1 MSIPGPKRVEAPL
14 SQEEK
19 SLSASK
25 QVAALPQSLWAAT
38 AGPPLPHTE
47 LAHDDSAD
55 VCVVGGGF
63 TGLSTALHAAEAGAR
78 VVLLEAAEPGWGAS
92 GRNGGQVI
100 PGLKWDPDE
109 LERLLGTERGSRLV
123 GFVGSAPDLVF
134 ALIERHRIA
143 CSARREGWIHAV
155 HGPAALA
162 AEESRVRQ
170 WSARGAAIE
179 MLDRDAVA
187 TALGTRDYLA
197 GALDRR
203 GGWLQPL
210 GYARGLARAARE
222 AGASIHGG
230 SPATDIRPAGDG
242 WRVETD
248 RAAVSARQVFVCT
261 NAYTGGLWPR
271 LSRSLVPLVSY
282 QAATEPLS
290 ETLRSQILSKGH
302 VASDTRRLLRYFC
315 MDPEGRLVMGGRGRF
330 RTTETREAYR
340 HVETSLRQVF
350 PEAARAKLEFCWSGQ
365 VALTLDSLP
374 HLHEL
379 EPGLWFAGGYNGR
392 GVALATAMGPVLARL
407 AGGARAEELP
417 LPPSPVRPI
426 PFHRLRRPAIELA
439 VAWKRALDAWESP
452 R

>member
-1 MSIPGPKRVEAPL
+1 M
-14 SQEEK
+14 
-19 SLSASK
+19 SASNPA
-25 QVAALPQSLWAAT
+25 AALPQSLWAAT
-38 AGPPLPHTE
+38 AAPPIPHTE
-47 LAHDDSAD
+47 LVHDDSAD

-63 TGLSTALHAAEAGAR
+63 TGLSTALHAAQAGAQ

-100 PGLKWDPDE
+100 PGLKWDPDA
-109 LERLLGTERGSRLV
+109 LECRLGSERGSRLV
-123 GFVGSAPDLVF
+123 EFVGSAPDLVF
-134 ALIERHRIA
+134 ALIDRHRIA
-143 CSARREGWIHAV
+143 CSARRDGWIHAV

-170 WSARGAAIE
+170 WRARGVDIE

-187 TALGTRDYLA
+187 AALGTRDYLA

-210 GYARGLARAARE
+210 DYARGLARAARE
-222 AGASIHGG
+222 AGASVHGG
-230 SPATDIRPAGDG
+230 SPVTDIQPAGDG
-242 WRVETD
+242 WRVRTD
-248 RAAVSARQVFVCT
+248 RAAVSARQVFICT

-290 ETLRSQILSKGH
+290 ETLRSQILPKGQ
-302 VASDTRRLLRYFC
+302 VASDTRRLVRYFC
-315 MDPEGRLVMGGRGRF
+315 MDPQGRLVMGGRGRF
-330 RTTETREAYR
+330 RATATREAYR
-340 HVETSLRQVF
+340 HVESSLRRIF
-350 PEAARAKLEFCWSGQ
+350 PEAAGAKLGFCWSGR

-379 EPGLWFAGGYNGR
+379 ESGLWFAGGYNGR
-392 GVALATAMGPVLARL
+392 GVALATAMGRTLAAL

-417 LPPSPVRPI
+417 LPLSPLRPI

-439 VAWKRALDAWESP
+439 VAWKRTLDAWETP